1 MKNKVYK
8 NEDYLDQN
16 ILGVNMK
23 GLENDNNL
31 LKTNKEEIR

>member
-16 ILGVNMK
+16 ILGDNMK
-23 GLENDNNL
+23 CLEHDNNL
-31 LKTNKEEIR
+31 LKTNKEDIR